1 METVNENLAPETQE
15 SKEQKNDDFDYDE
28 FGRYL
33 DDIETQ
39 LSPWHVLEEL
49 DGTVDQVEDELD
61 SYNSEIMSS
70 DKETKRKMAVVAIE
84 SYNLNLLAR
93 DEDFNVRTLALCNK
107 AISPSILEQTV
118 EDAGSDDKFTLMVIA
133 NNPSA
138 SSSTLSR
145 IFDLAGDER
154 EVQTAILG
162 NPNCD
167 DVLKFK
173 VDSLRARA
181 SVNAKNIDIFDKL
194 RSFP

>member
-1 METVNENLAPETQE
+1 METINETPSTPTQE
-15 SKEQKNDDFDYDE
+15 AEKQNNNRFNYDE
-28 FGRYL
+28 FGQYL

-39 LSPWHVLEEL
+39 LSPWHILEEL
-49 DGTVDQVEDELD
+49 DDTVEQVEDELD
-61 SYNSEIMSS
+61 SYNAEIMSA
-70 DKETKRKMAVVAIE
+70 DKDTKRKMAVAAME

-107 AISPSILEQTV
+107 AISPAILDQTV

-167 DVLKFK
+167 DVLKFRVESIRGK
-173 VDSLRARA
+173 ATV
-181 SVNAKNIDIFDKL
+181 
-194 RSFP
+194 

>member
-1 METVNENLAPETQE
+1 METINENLTPQTQE
-15 SKEQKNDDFDYDE
+15 SGEQNNDFDYDE
-28 FGRYL
+28 FGQYL

-49 DGTVDQVEDELD
+49 DETVEQVENELD
-61 SYNSEIMSS
+61 SYNSKIMSS
-70 DKETKRKMAVVAIE
+70 DKEIKRKLAVTAIE
-84 SYNLNLLAR
+84 SYDLNLLVK

-107 AISPSILEQTV
+107 AISPLILEQAV

-133 NNPSA
+133 HNPSA
-138 SSSTLSR
+138 SPGTLSR

-167 DVLKFK
+167 DILRFK
-173 VDSLRARA
+173 VEGLRERA
-181 SVNAKNIDIFDKL
+181 SA
-194 RSFP
+194 